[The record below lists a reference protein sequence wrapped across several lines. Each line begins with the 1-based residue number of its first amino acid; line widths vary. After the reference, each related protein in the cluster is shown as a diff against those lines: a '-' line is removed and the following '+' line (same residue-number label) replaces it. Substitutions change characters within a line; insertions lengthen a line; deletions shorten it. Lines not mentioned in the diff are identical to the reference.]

1 MLTLADLPAAGSPDA
16 VNWLVITTSA
26 AFAGASMVAYN
37 VVGIWARLRRQPPIE
52 REFATKTELD
62 ATNKR
67 VERIELRIEQ
77 MFQQQLAA
85 GEQRSAAIHKRIDGI
100 ADMLSDLGA
109 KISTIAGRC
118 AAMHGQPMQPPPL
131 PGAPA
136 PAPRRI
142 PR

>member
-1 MLTLADLPAAGSPDA
+1 M
-16 VNWLVITTSA
+16 
-26 AFAGASMVAYN
+26 
-37 VVGIWARLRRQPPIE
+37 RRQPPIE
-52 REFATKTELD
+52 REFATKVELD

-118 AAMHGQPMQPPPL
+118 AAMHGAPLTPPTVTAA
-131 PGAPA
+131 PGL
-136 PAPRRI
+136 RRTHE
-142 PR
+142 R